1 MRHVTP
7 FTDTWRRQAQVA
19 TPATQSL
26 SEANL
31 LADQVVTA
39 LTQRTWSAELSV
51 QAKRILMGI
60 PAPGSLVVALGP
72 LLQPA
77 EGIFK
82 LPGLSGDAALAAYN
96 SACATI
102 RHELVERTLMRV
114 GELLLKEIPGHRDP
128 LIRVMAA
135 VESRMRASL
144 IAELTP
150 LRNGALE

>member
-7 FTDTWRRQAQVA
+7 FTDTWRRQTQVVA
-19 TPATQSL
+19 PALQTL
-26 SEANL
+26 AEANI
-31 LADQVVTA
+31 LADQVITA
-39 LTQRTWSAELSV
+39 LTQRTWSVELSV

-60 PAPGSLVVALGP
+60 PAAGSLVAALGP
-72 LLQPA
+72 QLQPA

-102 RHELVERTLMRV
+102 RHELVERTLLRV
-114 GELLLKEIPGHRDP
+114 GEMLLKEIPGHRDP

-135 VESRMRASL
+135 VESRLRASL

-150 LRNGALE
+150 LRNALLE